1 MYFNGNHNISA
12 VAKEIQEYTVI
23 RKELEQHVQSVID
36 TIAYIKP
43 KDGLMMPEFDGAYVL
58 VFKDGTKII
67 IHEAGLTRLS
77 PHTSTHVKVRK
88 FYAVSKVSDKKPNLP
103 PFPKKVRQ
111 PMRVSLPPIW
121 FQTAIPTAS
130 CLPMLRRLSISA

>member
-58 VFKDGTKII
+58 VFEDGTKII
-67 IHEAGLTRLS
+67 IHDPAAAGWTYQTFAS
-77 PHTSTHVKVRK
+77 RK
-88 FYAVSKVSDKKPNLP
+88 GTEV
-103 PFPKKVRQ
+103 
-111 PMRVSLPPIW
+111 
-121 FQTAIPTAS
+121 
-130 CLPMLRRLSISA
+130 LRGF